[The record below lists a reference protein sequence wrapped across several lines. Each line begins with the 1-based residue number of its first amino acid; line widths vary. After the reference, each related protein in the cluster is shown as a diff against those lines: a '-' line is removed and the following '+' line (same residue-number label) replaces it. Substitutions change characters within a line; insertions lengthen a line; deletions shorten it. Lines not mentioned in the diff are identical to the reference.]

1 VGERQAPLLDDRP
14 PGPGSEDR
22 PQEGGA
28 LHARPAGTT
37 GRRFSVLSIVGRAL
51 GTYLVCEDGEKIVLV
66 DQHAAAE
73 RVTFEKLRGQ
83 YRRGRVQ
90 RQLLLVPVRCDLDE
104 TLVDAVEQNE
114 GLLQAF
120 GIQADPA
127 GPDVVTVREVPV
139 LLGDVDPRR
148 LLSDVLAELTDASGR
163 IEAIADEVLAAM
175 ACHVSVRA
183 GDDLDIVEARGLLD
197 ELDRVEWSTHCPHG
211 RPVSCEITAAE
222 LERRIGRR

>member
-1 VGERQAPLLDDRP
+1 
-14 PGPGSEDR
+14 
-22 PQEGGA
+22 
-28 LHARPAGTT
+28 
-37 GRRFSVLSIVGRAL
+37 
-51 GTYLVCEDGEKIVLV
+51 
-66 DQHAAAE
+66 
-73 RVTFEKLRGQ
+73 
-83 YRRGRVQ
+83 
-90 RQLLLVPVRCDLDE
+90 
-104 TLVDAVEQNE
+104 
-114 GLLQAF
+114 
-120 GIQADPA
+120 
-127 GPDVVTVREVPV
+127 VVTVREVPV